1 MKKVSVGLLVLA
13 MMLGWGISIACAAP
27 YVSGNLGLVWVED
40 SDFKTDF
47 GDRAEISFDTGFG
60 ITGAIGNA
68 FDNGFRAEG
77 ELGYRTN
84 DMDEFSAPGFGSE
97 SIDGDISALSLMAN
111 GYYDFMPGN
120 TVSPFVGFGIG
131 FANVEADIDFAGS
144 EDDNVLAYQ
153 LAAGVAFPVNPN
165 MNVDLQYRLFGTEDP
180 DFDDVEAEYTTHN
193 LMVGLRYSF

>member
-1 MKKVSVGLLVLA
+1 MKQFSVVLFALA
-13 MMLGWGISIACAAP
+13 MVLGWGLSVASAGP
-27 YVSGNLGLVWVED
+27 YVSGNLGAVWVED
-40 SDFKTDF
+40 SDLADDF
-47 GDRAEISFDTGFG
+47 GNEIEISFDTGFG

-68 FDNGFRAEG
+68 FDNGFRTEV

-84 DMDEFSAPGFGSE
+84 DMDEASVSGLGSA
-97 SIDGDISALSLMAN
+97 SIDGDVSTLSLMVN
-111 GYYDFMPGN
+111 GLYDFMPGN
-120 TVSPFVGFGIG
+120 TVSPFVGVGIG

-165 MNVDLQYRLFGTEDP
+165 MNIDVQYRLFGTEDP